1 MYQKE
6 RIDLILKILRE
17 NGYANVKYLCDK
29 IGYSKATINRD
40 LNYMEKQKMIVR
52 SYGAVEI
59 VENKDVQL
67 EFRYHKMKREKIKL
81 CKAAAELIK
90 DGETIYIDSSS
101 TTEFM
106 AQYLI
111 EKNNLT
117 VITSNMAIVSYL
129 SKFRNIKVVCLG
141 GEVIEAPSMLGGD
154 LCAKNA
160 MSYKADKLFFATH
173 SINEK
178 GEICGGG
185 RYNLLLNIMAQNSDE
200 VIYLVDHTKINIPA
214 KTVVMLAD
222 SVDIILSDYAFS
234 KKFKEK
240 YNHTKFIE
248 IL

>member
-6 RIDLILKILRE
+6 RIDLILRILRE
-17 NGYANVKYLCDK
+17 NGYVNVKYLCDE

-59 VENKDVQL
+59 IENKNVQL

-81 CKAAAELIK
+81 CKVAADLIK

-106 AQYLI
+106 SQYLI

-129 SKFRNIKVVCLG
+129 SKFTNIKVICLG
-141 GEVIEAPSMLGGD
+141 GEVIEPPSMLGGD
-154 LCAKNA
+154 LCVKNA
-160 MSYKADKLFFATH
+160 MSYKADKLFFSTH
-173 SINEK
+173 SINEE
-178 GEICGGG
+178 GEIGGG
-185 RYNLLLNIMAQNSDE
+185 GMYNLLLNVMAQNSDE
-200 VIYLVDHTKINIPA
+200 VIYLVDHTKINLSS
-214 KTVVMLAD
+214 KTVVMTAD
-222 SVDIILSDYAFS
+222 SVDIILSDYVFS
-234 KKFKEK
+234 EKFKEK
-240 YNHTKFIE
+240 YNCTKFIE
-248 IL
+248 I

>member
-6 RIDLILKILRE
+6 RIDLILKILQE
-17 NGYANVKYLCDK
+17 SGYVNVKYLCDK

-67 EFRYHKMKREKIKL
+67 EFRYHKMKREKVKL
-81 CKAAAELIK
+81 CKTAAELIK

-106 AQYLI
+106 AQYLV

-129 SKFRNIKVVCLG
+129 SKFTNIKVVCLG

-160 MSYKADKLFFATH
+160 MSYKADKFFFATH

-200 VIYLVDHTKINIPA
+200 VIYMVDRTKINIPD
-214 KTVVMLAD
+214 KTVVMMAD
-222 SVDIILSDYAFS
+222 SVDIIISDYVFS

>member
-6 RIDLILKILRE
+6 RIDLILRILHE
-17 NGYANVKYLCDK
+17 NGYVNVKYLCDE

-59 VENKDVQL
+59 VENKNVQL

-111 EKNNLT
+111 KKNNLT

-129 SKFRNIKVVCLG
+129 SKFTNIKVICLG
-141 GEVIEAPSMLGGD
+141 GEVIEPPSMLGGD
-154 LCAKNA
+154 LCVKNA
-160 MSYKADKLFFATH
+160 MSHKADKLFFATH
-173 SINEK
+173 SINEN
-178 GEICGGG
+178 GEIGGGG
-185 RYNLLLNIMAQNSDE
+185 RYNLLLNVMAQNSDE
-200 VIYLVDHTKINIPA
+200 VIYLVDHTKINLA
-214 KTVVMLAD
+214 SKTVIMTAD
-222 SVDIILSDYAFS
+222 SVDIILSDYVFS
-234 KKFKEK
+234 EKFKEK
-240 YNHTKFIE
+240 YNLTKFIE
-248 IL
+248 I